1 MSKVIKLGVY
11 EETSVYR
18 YMPVERFLEIV
29 ENEQNTLSHI
39 SKWEDPNE
47 AYLIRSRIVANAQR
61 GDDESVRKWYDQ
73 YRSYYGQSWM
83 LKADES
89 DVLWR
94 AYGNRGNVV
103 RIQTTIKSLC
113 DTLDHFLEKE
123 TEYEINAYA
132 GAVTYVEKMAG
143 SVSENAVQHLFV
155 KRQEFSDENEFRIIV
170 QVKEMDQKV
179 QKNEISIKG
188 GLLRIPVA
196 VSDVIKSALLD
207 PCCSRRLL
215 DEVRCR
221 VMNAGFDFEV
231 ERSGLF
237 EWPSETNLSDVSNQ
251 ESNTI
256 TSENGMEY
264 ASGQQPIPE
273 AEFWKKFSETY
284 KEGKSEFAELRPPS
298 RRYWGFPIGNGMSYC
313 VVCNRDCTRVELYI
327 DSPDREWNKKQYR
340 RMEGLLKEKYPNE
353 HSLVFQELP
362 SGRASRIAIVN
373 KELKFGDDAQ
383 WKVIIEWL
391 ASTLEKFRKMTE
403 SLIVETEDS
412 KEG

>member
-1 MSKVIKLGVY
+1 MSKVIKMGVY

-94 AYGNRGNVV
+94 AYGDRGNVV

-170 QVKEMDQKV
+170 QVTEMDQKV
-179 QKNEISIKG
+179 QKNEILIKG

-231 ERSGLF
+231 KRSGLF
-237 EWPSETNLSDVSNQ
+237 EWPTVSNV
-251 ESNTI
+251 
-256 TSENGMEY
+256 SEAIAVN
-264 ASGQQPIPE
+264 ASGNVATDSVPQIYKHQDAPE
-273 AEFWKKFSETY
+273 IEFWKRFNAAY
-284 KEGKSEFAELRPPS
+284 RDGKSEFAELRVPN

-327 DSPDREWNKKQYR
+327 DSPDKEWNKNQYR
-340 RMEGLLKEKYPNE
+340 RIEKLLKVKYPNE
-353 HSLVFQELP
+353 DSLVFQEFP
-362 SGRASRIAIVN
+362 DGRASRIAIVN
-373 KELKFGDDAQ
+373 TELKFGDETQ
-383 WKVIIEWL
+383 WGRIIEWFIGAL
-391 ASTLEKFRKMTE
+391 DRFREMTE
-403 SLIVETEDS
+403 DLVVETEDI
-412 KEG
+412 KE